1 MLVPFVGWGLGL
13 LDQSCFRE
21 GGVCTVLRN
30 RLEGAGGHLDSD
42 EFLEFGNPD
51 ALGLQVRG
59 EIARGHGGDMHA
71 DTALF
76 LGETAT
82 MDFRTANGAGTCDG
96 ALSGHNE
103 IVEMLIWSV
112 VGLSVKSF

>member
-1 MLVPFVGWGLGL
+1 
-13 LDQSCFRE
+13 
-21 GGVCTVLRN
+21 
-30 RLEGAGGHLDSD
+30 
-42 EFLEFGNPD
+42 
-51 ALGLQVRG
+51 
-59 EIARGHGGDMHA
+59 MHA

-82 MDFRTANGAGTCDG
+82 MDFGTANGAGTCDG